1 LFFIVLFLVH
11 PPTHRAG
18 AANSQHYMIP
28 TSFYKEVLGP
38 YMKYSCGYWPK
49 PDTTFEESEVEMLNL
64 YCQRA
69 ELQDGMKA
77 RTDLKYRG
85 AN

>member
-1 LFFIVLFLVH
+1 
-11 PPTHRAG
+11 
-18 AANSQHYMIP
+18 
-28 TSFYKEVLGP
+28 
-38 YMKYSCGYWPK
+38 MKYSCGYWPK

-77 RTDLKYRG
+77 SADPPWQGRHALRRILTCSEERF
-85 AN
+85 